1 MQLNISFEDKRRTD
15 SMRPGFQPP
24 SEADEA
30 GEAGEAGEADEA
42 GEAANKPELVS
53 ML

>member
-1 MQLNISFEDKRRTD
+1 MPLNISFEDKGRTD
-15 SMRPGFQPP
+15 SMRPGFEPP
-24 SEADEA
+24 SEAD
-30 GEAGEAGEADEA
+30 EAGEAGEADEA